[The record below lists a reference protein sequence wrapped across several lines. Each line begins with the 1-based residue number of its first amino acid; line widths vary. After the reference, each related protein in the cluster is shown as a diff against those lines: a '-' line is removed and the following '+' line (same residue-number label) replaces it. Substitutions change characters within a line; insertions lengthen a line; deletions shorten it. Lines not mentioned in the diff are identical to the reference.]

1 MKKLTYSFWD
11 VLMADPYKPIPE
23 EKRQRQLTRMY
34 IALIQIEKGDKPM
47 VDDLALVSDAV
58 ELTDNFYS
66 AHAPTDAAY
75 NALAKDIWEARRA
88 LLDAYVRHQRHQSG
102 AAIRLTGIG
111 MQAVREYYS
120 GAAIRLTGTGMQAV
134 REVMSYYY
142 QVLHTVPER
151 TVIQLHRATELAN
164 IKSLK
169 EGNAVIL
176 KGTK

>member
-34 IALIQIEKGDKPM
+34 IAHDQIEKGDNPT

-66 AHAPTDAAY
+66 AHAPTAAAY
-75 NALAKDIWEARRA
+75 NALAKNIWEARRA
-88 LLDAYVRHQRHQSG
+88 LLDAYARHQ
-102 AAIRLTGIG
+102 
-111 MQAVREYYS
+111 S

-151 TVIQLHRATELAN
+151 AVIQLHRATELAN

>member
-34 IALIQIEKGDKPM
+34 IALDQIEKGDNPT

-58 ELTDNFYS
+58 ELTDRFY
-66 AHAPTDAAY
+66 HDGMTTLELDDR
-75 NALAKDIWEARRA
+75 LAVKNVEARRA
-88 LLDAYVRHQRHQSG
+88 LLDAYARHQSS
-102 AAIRLTGIG
+102 AAIRLTGI
-111 MQAVREYYS
+111 
-120 GAAIRLTGTGMQAV
+120 GMQAV

-151 TVIQLHRATELAN
+151 AVIQLHRATELAN

>member
-34 IALIQIEKGDKPM
+34 IAQDQIEKGDTPT

-66 AHAPTDAAY
+66 AHAPTAAAY

-88 LLDAYVRHQRHQSG
+88 LLEAYVRHQSG
-102 AAIRLTGIG
+102 AAIRLTGI
-111 MQAVREYYS
+111 
-120 GAAIRLTGTGMQAV
+120 GMQAV

-151 TVIQLHRATELAN
+151 VVIQLHRATEKAN
-164 IKSLK
+164 L
-169 EGNAVIL
+169 EALNNGHVVIL

>member
-34 IALIQIEKGDKPM
+34 IALDQIEKGDNPT

-58 ELTDNFYS
+58 ELTDRFY
-66 AHAPTDAAY
+66 HDGMTTLEPDDR
-75 NALAKDIWEARRA
+75 LAVKIVEARRA
-88 LLDAYVRHQRHQSG
+88 LLDAYARHQS
-102 AAIRLTGIG
+102 
-111 MQAVREYYS
+111 S
-120 GAAIRLTGTGMQAV
+120 AAIRLTGTGMQAV

-151 TVIQLHRATELAN
+151 VVIQLHRATEKAN
-164 IKSLK
+164 L
-169 EGNAVIL
+169 EALNNGHVVIL

>member
-1 MKKLTYSFWD
+1 MQKLTYSFWD

-34 IALIQIEKGDKPM
+34 IALDQIEKGDNPT

-66 AHAPTDAAY
+66 AHAPTDADY

-88 LLDAYVRHQRHQSG
+88 LLDAYVRHQ
-102 AAIRLTGIG
+102 
-111 MQAVREYYS
+111 S

>member
-34 IALIQIEKGDKPM
+34 IALIQIEKGDNPT

-66 AHAPTDAAY
+66 ANAPTDAAY
-75 NALAKDIWEARRA
+75 NVLAEDIWEARRA
-88 LLDAYVRHQRHQSG
+88 LLDAYVRHQ
-102 AAIRLTGIG
+102 
-111 MQAVREYYS
+111 S

>member
-1 MKKLTYSFWD
+1 
-11 VLMADPYKPIPE
+11 
-23 EKRQRQLTRMY
+23 MY
-34 IALIQIEKGDKPM
+34 IALDQIEKGDKPT

-58 ELTDNFYS
+58 ELTNRFYYGGMTTFEQDDGLNS
-66 AHAPTDAAY
+66 
-75 NALAKDIWEARRA
+75 LLVEARRA
-88 LLDAYVRHQRHQSG
+88 LLDAYVRHQ
-102 AAIRLTGIG
+102 
-111 MQAVREYYS
+111 S
-120 GAAIRLTGTGMQAV
+120 GAAIRLTGTVMQAV

-151 TVIQLHRATELAN
+151 VVIQLHRATELAN

>member
-34 IALIQIEKGDKPM
+34 IALIQIEKGDNPT

-58 ELTDNFYS
+58 ELTDRFY
-66 AHAPTDAAY
+66 HDGMTTLELDDR
-75 NALAKDIWEARRA
+75 LAVKIVEARRA
-88 LLDAYVRHQRHQSG
+88 LLDAYARHQSS
-102 AAIRLTGIG
+102 AAIRLTGT
-111 MQAVREYYS
+111 

>member
-34 IALIQIEKGDKPM
+34 IALDQIEKGDKPT

-58 ELTDNFYS
+58 ELTDRFY
-66 AHAPTDAAY
+66 HDGMTTLELDDR
-75 NALAKDIWEARRA
+75 LAVKIVEARRA
-88 LLDAYVRHQRHQSG
+88 LLDAYARHQS
-102 AAIRLTGIG
+102 
-111 MQAVREYYS
+111 S
-120 GAAIRLTGTGMQAV
+120 AAIRLTGTGMQAV
-134 REVMSYYY
+134 REVLSYYY

>member
-34 IALIQIEKGDKPM
+34 IALDQIEKGDNPT

-58 ELTDNFYS
+58 ELTDRFY
-66 AHAPTDAAY
+66 HDGMTTLELDDR
-75 NALAKDIWEARRA
+75 LAVKNVEARRA
-88 LLDAYVRHQRHQSG
+88 LLDAYARHQS
-102 AAIRLTGIG
+102 
-111 MQAVREYYS
+111 S
-120 GAAIRLTGTGMQAV
+120 AAIRLTGTGMQAV
-134 REVMSYYY
+134 REVLSYYY

>member
-1 MKKLTYSFWD
+1 
-11 VLMADPYKPIPE
+11 
-23 EKRQRQLTRMY
+23 MY
-34 IALIQIEKGDKPM
+34 IALDQIEKGDNPT

-75 NALAKDIWEARRA
+75 NALAEDIREARRA
-88 LLDAYVRHQRHQSG
+88 LLDAYVRHQ
-102 AAIRLTGIG
+102 
-111 MQAVREYYS
+111 S
-120 GAAIRLTGTGMQAV
+120 GAAIRLTGTGMWVV
-134 REVMSYYY
+134 RGVMSYYY

>member
-34 IALIQIEKGDKPM
+34 IALDQIEKGDNPT

-58 ELTDNFYS
+58 ELTDRFY
-66 AHAPTDAAY
+66 HDGMTTLELDDR
-75 NALAKDIWEARRA
+75 LAVKNVEARRA
-88 LLDAYVRHQRHQSG
+88 LLDAYVRHQSG

-111 MQAVREYYS
+111 MQAVRE
-120 GAAIRLTGTGMQAV
+120 
-134 REVMSYYY
+134 VMSYYY
-142 QVLHTVPER
+142 QVLHTAPER
-151 TVIQLHRATELAN
+151 AVIQLHRATELAN

>member
-11 VLMADPYKPIPE
+11 VLVADPYKPIPE

-34 IALIQIEKGDKPM
+34 IALDQIEKGDNPT

-58 ELTDNFYS
+58 ELTNRFYYGGMTTFEQDDGLNS
-66 AHAPTDAAY
+66 
-75 NALAKDIWEARRA
+75 LLVEARRA
-88 LLDAYVRHQRHQSG
+88 LLDAYVRHQ
-102 AAIRLTGIG
+102 
-111 MQAVREYYS
+111 S

-151 TVIQLHRATELAN
+151 VVIQLHRATEKAN
-164 IKSLK
+164 L
-169 EGNAVIL
+169 EALNNGHVVIL

>member
-34 IALIQIEKGDKPM
+34 IALDQIEKGDNPT

-75 NALAKDIWEARRA
+75 KVVAKDTWEARRA
-88 LLDAYVRHQRHQSG
+88 LLYVYVRHQ
-102 AAIRLTGIG
+102 
-111 MQAVREYYS
+111 S

>member
-11 VLMADPYKPIPE
+11 VLIADPYKPIPA

-34 IALIQIEKGDKPM
+34 IALDQIEKGDNPT

-66 AHAPTDAAY
+66 AHAPTAAAY
-75 NALAKDIWEARRA
+75 NVLAKDIWEARRA
-88 LLDAYVRHQRHQSG
+88 LLDAYVRHQ
-102 AAIRLTGIG
+102 
-111 MQAVREYYS
+111 S

-134 REVMSYYY
+134 REVMGYYY

>member
-34 IALIQIEKGDKPM
+34 IALDQIEKGDNPT

-58 ELTDNFYS
+58 ELTDRFY
-66 AHAPTDAAY
+66 HDGMTTLELDDR
-75 NALAKDIWEARRA
+75 LAVKNVEARRA
-88 LLDAYVRHQRHQSG
+88 LLDAYVRHQSG
-102 AAIRLTGIG
+102 AAIRLTGI
-111 MQAVREYYS
+111 
-120 GAAIRLTGTGMQAV
+120 GMQAV

>member
-11 VLMADPYKPIPE
+11 VLMADPYRTIPE

-34 IALIQIEKGDKPM
+34 IALIQIEKGDNPT

-75 NALAKDIWEARRA
+75 NALAEDIWEARRA
-88 LLDAYVRHQRHQSG
+88 LLDAYVRHQ
-102 AAIRLTGIG
+102 
-111 MQAVREYYS
+111 S

>member
-34 IALIQIEKGDKPM
+34 IALIQIEKGDNPT

-58 ELTDNFYS
+58 ELTDRFY
-66 AHAPTDAAY
+66 HDGMTTLELDDR
-75 NALAKDIWEARRA
+75 LAVKIVEARRA
-88 LLDAYVRHQRHQSG
+88 LLDAYARHQS
-102 AAIRLTGIG
+102 
-111 MQAVREYYS
+111 S
-120 GAAIRLTGTGMQAV
+120 AAIRLTGTGMQAV

-151 TVIQLHRATELAN
+151 VVIQLHRATEKAN
-164 IKSLK
+164 LEALNK
-169 EGNAVIL
+169 GHVVIL